1 MTLNTR
7 RIGDRDVHP
16 VGLGCMNITHAY
28 GPPIDEADA
37 KALLV
42 QALDLGCDFL
52 DTATIYGL
60 GRSEELL
67 AEALG
72 ARRKEYFL
80 ASKCVLGFKDGAR
93 VLDGRPEAVK
103 AACEASLKR
112 LRTDVID
119 LYYLHRPDPK
129 VPIEESAG
137 ALADLVAAGK
147 IRFIGLSEMGEDQLR
162 RAHAVHP
169 VAAMQSEYSLWV
181 RNPEIAVL
189 RACAE
194 LGTAL
199 VAFSPVGRGFLA
211 DPPADPAKFHENDMR
226 RTLFPRFG
234 PDFYPQNLALL
245 DAARAVAQ
253 EAGCSVAQLA
263 LAWTLAKGD
272 HVLPIP
278 GTTRMAHL
286 EENHAAAEIVLTPSQ
301 VERLDQHFSPERAA
315 GPRYSPQGQASV
327 TTELFEFEAPA
338 DIASKNHP

>member
-1 MTLNTR
+1 MSLTKR

-28 GPPIDEADA
+28 GPPMDEAGA

-42 QALDLGCDFL
+42 RALDLGCEFL
-52 DTATIYGL
+52 DTATIYGF

-67 AEALG
+67 GEALG
-72 ARRKEYFL
+72 HRRKEYFL
-80 ASKCVLGFKDGAR
+80 ASKCVMGFKDGQR
-93 VLDGRPEAVK
+93 VLDASSAAIK

-129 VPIEESAG
+129 VPVEDSAG
-137 ALADLVAAGK
+137 ALSELVAEGK

-169 VAAMQSEYSLWV
+169 VAALQSEYSLWV

-189 RACAE
+189 KACAE

-211 DPPADPAKFHENDMR
+211 DPPADPSAFHASDLR
-226 RTLFPRFG
+226 RSIFPRFL
-234 PDFYPQNLALL
+234 PENYARNLQLL
-245 DAARAVAQ
+245 DEARAVAA
-253 EAGCSVAQLA
+253 EAGCTVAQLA
-263 LAWTLAKGD
+263 LAWTLAKGP
-272 HVLPIP
+272 HVIPIP
-278 GTTRMAHL
+278 GTTSLSHL
-286 EENHAAAEIVLTPSQ
+286 EDNHAAGAITLTAKQ
-301 VERLDQHFSPERAA
+301 VARLDAHFTPESAA
-315 GPRYSPQGQASV
+315 GPRYTPQAQSSV
-327 TTELFEFEAPA
+327 TTEMFGFEQSA
-338 DIASKNHP
+338 

>member
-1 MTLNTR
+1 MTNTKR
-7 RIGDRDVHP
+7 RIGDRQVHP

-28 GPPIDEADA
+28 GPPLDEAEA

-42 QALDLGCDFL
+42 RALDLGCDFL

-60 GRSEELL
+60 GRSEELIG
-67 AEALG
+67 EALES
-72 ARRKEYFL
+72 RRNEYFL
-80 ASKCVLGFKDGAR
+80 ASKCVLGFRDGQR
-93 VLDGRPEAVK
+93 VLDGRPEAIK

-129 VPIEESAG
+129 VPVEESAG

-162 RAHAVHP
+162 RAHSVHP
-169 VAAMQSEYSLWV
+169 IAALQSEYSLWV

-189 RACAE
+189 KACEE

-211 DPPADPAKFHENDMR
+211 DPPADPAAFHASDMR
-226 RTLFPRFG
+226 RSMFPRFS
-234 PDFYPQNLALL
+234 PEFYPKNLALL
-245 DAARAVAQ
+245 DEARAVAR
-253 EAGCSVAQLA
+253 EAGCTVAQLA

-272 HVLPIP
+272 HVIPIP
-278 GTTRMAHL
+278 GTTKRAHL
-286 EENHAAAEIVLTPSQ
+286 EDNHAAATVVLSGAQ
-301 VERLDQHFSPERAA
+301 VARLDAHFAPEHAA
-315 GPRYSPQGQASV
+315 GPRYSPVGQASV
-327 TTELFEFEAPA
+327 TTEMYDFEKAL
-338 DIASKNHP
+338 HG